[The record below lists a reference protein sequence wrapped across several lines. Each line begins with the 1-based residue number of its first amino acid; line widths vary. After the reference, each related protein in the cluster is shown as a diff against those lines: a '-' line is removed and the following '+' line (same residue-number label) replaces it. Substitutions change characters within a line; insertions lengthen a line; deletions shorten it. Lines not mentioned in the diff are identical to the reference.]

1 VRRGLAGCGGAL
13 VLACASLG
21 AWAADAP
28 AATAAT
34 AAPGAAPAA
43 AAAPPAKLLRY
54 AFPVAETGF
63 DPAQVSDT
71 YSRTVTAGIFEAPL
85 TYDYLARPFKLKP
98 LTAQALPEIS
108 ADFTEFTFRIR
119 PGIYFADDPAFRGQR
134 RELTAQDYVYALKR
148 HYDPVTKSPNLYLL
162 ENAKVL
168 GLSELRKQALAE
180 KKPFPYDVE
189 VEGLKAL
196 DRYTFRVKLA
206 EPSPRLHHV
215 VFNDGSAFGAVAREV
230 VEFYGDKI
238 MAHPVGT
245 GPFRL
250 AQWRRSSLIA
260 LERNPT
266 FRELRYDEQ
275 APASDPEGQAVAA
288 RLAGQR
294 LPMVDRVEI
303 SIIEED
309 QPRWLAFLNGESDVM
324 DRLPNTY
331 AGLAIPNNRLAP
343 YLQQR
348 GVQMFRTFLGD
359 VTLATLYNMEH
370 PVVGGYTPEKVALRR
385 AMNLAYNG
393 PQELVLVRRNQ
404 AVRAEGPIPPINYGH
419 DPALRSE
426 MSEYSPAKAR
436 ALLDLYGYQD
446 RDGDGWRETP
456 DGQPLELEL
465 ATQSDQASRQLAE
478 IWQKSSKAV
487 GIRMRFKIAQWPE
500 NLKSSRTGKLMMW
513 GVAWLAGSPDGD
525 TFLALGYGPNKGAA
539 NHARFN
545 LPAFNEL
552 YIRQNKLPDGPERLA
567 LMRDATRLL
576 VAYAPYKM
584 SSWRIATDL
593 MHPWVIGYRRNP
605 FQREFYKFVDIDHA
619 RRPVTP

>member
-1 VRRGLAGCGGAL
+1 
-13 VLACASLG
+13 
-21 AWAADAP
+21 
-28 AATAAT
+28 
-34 AAPGAAPAA
+34 
-43 AAAPPAKLLRY
+43 
-54 AFPVAETGF
+54 
-63 DPAQVSDT
+63 
-71 YSRTVTAGIFEAPL
+71 
-85 TYDYLARPFKLKP
+85 
-98 LTAQALPEIS
+98 
-108 ADFTEFTFRIR
+108 
-119 PGIYFADDPAFRGQR
+119 
-134 RELTAQDYVYALKR
+134 
-148 HYDPVTKSPNLYLL
+148 
-162 ENAKVL
+162 
-168 GLSELRKQALAE
+168 
-180 KKPFPYDVE
+180 
-189 VEGLKAL
+189 
-196 DRYTFRVKLA
+196 
-206 EPSPRLHHV
+206 
-215 VFNDGSAFGAVAREV
+215 
-230 VEFYGDKI
+230 
-238 MAHPVGT
+238 
-245 GPFRL
+245 
-250 AQWRRSSLIA
+250 
-260 LERNPT
+260 
-266 FRELRYDEQ
+266 
-275 APASDPEGQAVAA
+275 
-288 RLAGQR
+288 
-294 LPMVDRVEI
+294 MVDRVEI

-436 ALLDLYGYQD
+436 ALLDLYGYRD

-478 IWQKSSKAV
+478 IWQKSSRAI

-567 LMRDATRLL
+567 LMRDATRLM

-619 RRPVTP
+619 RRPVSP